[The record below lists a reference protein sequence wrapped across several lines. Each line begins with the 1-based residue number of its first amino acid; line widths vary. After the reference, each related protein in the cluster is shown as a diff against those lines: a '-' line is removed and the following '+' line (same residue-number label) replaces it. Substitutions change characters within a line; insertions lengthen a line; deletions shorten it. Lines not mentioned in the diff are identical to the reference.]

1 MRFSQC
7 LGLGFGSE
15 LKGSVD
21 RGAEII
27 DPEELVGGG
36 REWSSPEAG
45 LGEGLERVG
54 DRLGAIEREKVGERE
69 RRMRGRGRKREK
81 GG

>member
-27 DPEELVGGG
+27 DPEELVGG
-36 REWSSPEAG
+36 EESSPEAG

-54 DRLGAIEREKVGERE
+54 DRLGARERGRERKWEREREREKDERE
-69 RRMRGRGRKREK
+69 S
-81 GG
+81 

>member
-27 DPEELVGGG
+27 DPGELVGG
-36 REWSSPEAG
+36 
-45 LGEGLERVG
+45 
-54 DRLGAIEREKVGERE
+54 VGERDRGEAE
-69 RRMRGRGRKREK
+69 RQRTERELRDRE
-81 GG
+81 